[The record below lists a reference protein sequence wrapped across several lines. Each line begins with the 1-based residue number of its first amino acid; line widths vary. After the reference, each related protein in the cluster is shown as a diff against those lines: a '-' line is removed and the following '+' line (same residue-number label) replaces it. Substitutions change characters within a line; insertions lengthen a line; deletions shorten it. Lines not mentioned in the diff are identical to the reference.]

1 MADDYFTK
9 AEKIKQKVRNLD
21 WEKKIKLLEKDFEDK
36 KFSKEEFLDK
46 KRQVYSEVLDQM
58 SEINQEK
65 MKLNK
70 DHSAEP
76 IEDDYL
82 SDEDLEIFQE
92 QLTPFQYM
100 SLTKDYL
107 GEFDSQ
113 DIVFSDDFRKF
124 ENLENFVHW
133 ECVKKIEKLRIH
145 NNYFSCEFMD
155 KNELVIKDIACLNEL
170 SKLEE
175 LVFDDEGNLG
185 DRIKVDY
192 FSSKQLS
199 NIKQLEIHGLWD
211 LSFLQNSFSDN
222 HNIYETLEIIKND
235 LKTLE
240 RAVYSGSIEA
250 TTSTN
255 EQSNIELDS
264 NSEDVL
270 TRHLLKLSEVED
282 QFRQLTN
289 KFEEINFKLDKLSN
303 RLSKIQADN
312 QIRFQDIESAITS
325 GAITTQLSSKP
336 KTDSKSE
343 ILPGSSQ
350 PQDLGS
356 ISYKDTET
364 SETSQQIQSV
374 NTTATVLTETFQAEE
389 KILPQELSPKK
400 QYEFATSFLKVG
412 DYSTAER
419 AFREFVLSN
428 SEHELAGS
436 AQYWYAETFRIRQLY
451 TDAAS
456 AYLEGYQKYP
466 KGNKAPIN
474 LLKLGVS
481 MVQIGEKDQGCKM
494 INGVE
499 LQYPKANQSVIQKA
513 KYESKKFECIKEDS

>member
-1 MADDYFTK
+1 MRFTS
-9 AEKIKQKVRNLD
+9 
-21 WEKKIKLLEKDFEDK
+21 KLLILILF
-36 KFSKEEFLDK
+36 
-46 KRQVYSEVLDQM
+46 Y
-58 SEINQEK
+58 
-65 MKLNK
+65 
-70 DHSAEP
+70 
-76 IEDDYL
+76 
-82 SDEDLEIFQE
+82 
-92 QLTPFQYM
+92 
-100 SLTKDYL
+100 
-107 GEFDSQ
+107 
-113 DIVFSDDFRKF
+113 
-124 ENLENFVHW
+124 
-133 ECVKKIEKLRIH
+133 
-145 NNYFSCEFMD
+145 
-155 KNELVIKDIACLNEL
+155 
-170 SKLEE
+170 
-175 LVFDDEGNLG
+175 
-185 DRIKVDY
+185 
-192 FSSKQLS
+192 
-199 NIKQLEIHGLWD
+199 

-240 RAVYSGSIEA
+240 RAVYSGSIEVK
-250 TTSTN
+250 TSSN
-255 EQSNIELDS
+255 EQSNIELNS

-312 QIRFQDIESAITS
+312 QIRFQDIESSISS
-325 GAITTQLSSKP
+325 GEITTQLSSKP
-336 KTDSKSE
+336 KTDTKNQ

-364 SETSQQIQSV
+364 SETSQQIESV
-374 NTTATVLTETFQAEE
+374 DTTATVVTETFQAEE
-389 KILPQELSPKK
+389 KILPQDLSPKK

-419 AFREFVLSN
+419 AFREFVLDN

-494 INGVE
+494 I
-499 LQYPKANQSVIQKA
+499 
-513 KYESKKFECIKEDS
+513 

>member
-1 MADDYFTK
+1 MRFT
-9 AEKIKQKVRNLD
+9 L
-21 WEKKIKLLEKDFEDK
+21 KLIFI
-36 KFSKEEFLDK
+36 
-46 KRQVYSEVLDQM
+46 VLF
-58 SEINQEK
+58 N
-65 MKLNK
+65 
-70 DHSAEP
+70 
-76 IEDDYL
+76 
-82 SDEDLEIFQE
+82 
-92 QLTPFQYM
+92 
-100 SLTKDYL
+100 
-107 GEFDSQ
+107 
-113 DIVFSDDFRKF
+113 
-124 ENLENFVHW
+124 
-133 ECVKKIEKLRIH
+133 
-145 NNYFSCEFMD
+145 
-155 KNELVIKDIACLNEL
+155 
-170 SKLEE
+170 
-175 LVFDDEGNLG
+175 
-185 DRIKVDY
+185 
-192 FSSKQLS
+192 
-199 NIKQLEIHGLWD
+199 

-240 RAVYSGSIEA
+240 RAVYSGSIEINN
-250 TTSTN
+250 SSN
-255 EQSNIELDS
+255 EQSNIELDN

-312 QIRFQDIESAITS
+312 QIRFQDIESSISFGEST
-325 GAITTQLSSKP
+325 IQLSSKP
-336 KTDSKSE
+336 KTDVTKSE

-350 PQDLGS
+350 PQDLGT

-374 NTTATVLTETFQAEE
+374 DTTATVVTETFQAEE
-389 KILPQELSPKK
+389 KILPQDLSPEK

-428 SEHELAGS
+428 TEHELAGS

-466 KGNKAPIN
+466 KGTKAPIN

-481 MVQIGEKDQGCKM
+481 MVQIGDKDQGCKM